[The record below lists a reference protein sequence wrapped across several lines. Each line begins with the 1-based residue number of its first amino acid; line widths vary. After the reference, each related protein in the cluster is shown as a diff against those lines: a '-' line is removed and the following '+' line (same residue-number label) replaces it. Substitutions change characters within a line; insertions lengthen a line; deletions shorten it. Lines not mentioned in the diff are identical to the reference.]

1 MMDLMV
7 DKKDI
12 TFKEIEKE
20 IFELVCE
27 AGRELTKDILE
38 KYDQHL
44 HTTRNKSELRDKGC
58 RRSTIKTVYG
68 EVSYARHVYQTCD
81 EYGIKHYVYLLD
93 DNLSLNRIGL
103 ISENYVELLISSITE
118 TSYRNCAE
126 RVSETTGLSIS
137 HTGVWNVI
145 QTLGEKLEDDE
156 KALIEAD
163 KNKKIKGSREV
174 PVLFEEADGVWLNL
188 QGKDRKQRRYPKAEM
203 KAAIAYDGWAD
214 KGSGRYSLDGK
225 IVTAGFNKAAD
236 FQRIR
241 EAMIASEYNLDEVQI
256 RILNGDG
263 ASWIK
268 KTRDKE
274 TVFQLDPF
282 HRNKAIR
289 ENISHRKAIHDVM
302 ELLEKEQIEEMF
314 EYLTIYKDSLT
325 DDDEIEKAENLIRYL
340 SANKEGLLS
349 YKKRGLD
356 IPECP
361 KGLVYKNMGTMEN
374 HIWSIIAR
382 RMKHNHTSWSIKG
395 GNHLAK
401 ILAKKCSGK
410 LYEVTEKLR
419 IPIFEEETLEEI
431 KGDILQAAKIKERI
445 GCGYVYPVTGHVVG
459 LDAETRGDRKKLV
472 SMAGF

>member
-1 MMDLMV
+1 MDLMV

-137 HTGVWNVI
+137 HAGVWNVI
-145 QTLGEKLEDDE
+145 QTLGEKLEEDE
-156 KALIEAD
+156 KELIEAD

-459 LDAETRGDRKKLV
+459 LDVETRGDRKKLV

>member
-1 MMDLMV
+1 MMDLMLNETG
-7 DKKDI
+7 I

-20 IFELVCE
+20 IFKLVCE

-38 KYDQHL
+38 RYDQHL
-44 HTTRNKSELRDKGC
+44 HTTRNKSEFRDKGC

-68 EVSYARHVYQTCD
+68 EVSYDRHVYQTCD
-81 EYGIKHYVYLLD
+81 EYGIRHCIYLLD
-93 DNLSLNRIGL
+93 ENLNLNRIGL
-103 ISENYVELLISSITE
+103 VSENYVELLISSITE

-126 RVSETTGLSIS
+126 KVSEATGLSIS

-145 QTLGEKLEDDE
+145 QALGEKLENDE
-156 KALIEAD
+156 KELVEAG
-163 KNKKIKGSREV
+163 KNKKIKGNREV
-174 PVLFEEADGVWLNL
+174 PVLFEEADGVWINL

-203 KAAIAYDGWAD
+203 KAAIAYDGWVD

-225 IVTAGFNKAAD
+225 VVTAGFSKAAD
-236 FQRIR
+236 FQRLR
-241 EAMIASEYNLDEVQI
+241 EAMIASEYDLDEVQI
-256 RILNGDG
+256 RFLNGDG

-289 ENISHRKAIHDVM
+289 QNLFHKRAICDVM
-302 ELLEKEQIEEMF
+302 EFLENEQIEEMF
-314 EYLTIYKDSLT
+314 EYLTIYKESLT
-325 DDDEIEKAENLIRYL
+325 DDNEIERAEDLIRYL
-340 SANKEGLLS
+340 STNKEGLIP

-356 IPECP
+356 IPESP
-361 KGLVYKNMGTMEN
+361 NGLIYKNMGTMEN

-410 LYEVTEKLR
+410 LYEVTEQLR

-431 KGDILQAAKIKERI
+431 KGDILQAAKIKEKI
-445 GCGYVYPVTGHVVG
+445 GHGYGYPVAGHVAG
-459 LDAETRGDRKKLV
+459 LDAGTRGDRKKLM

>member
-1 MMDLMV
+1 MDLML
-7 DKKDI
+7 DEKSI
-12 TFKEIEKE
+12 TFKKIEKE

-27 AGRELTKDILE
+27 VGRELTKDILE
-38 KYDQHL
+38 RYDQHL
-44 HTTRNKSELRDKGC
+44 HDKRNKSELRDKGC

-68 EVSYARHVYQTCD
+68 EVSYDRHVYQTCD
-81 EYGIKHYVYLLD
+81 EYGLKHCVYLLD
-93 DNLSLNRIGL
+93 ENLSLNRIGL
-103 ISENYVELLISSITE
+103 ISENYVEMLISSITE
-118 TSYRNCAE
+118 TSYRNCAKSI
-126 RVSETTGLSIS
+126 SETTGLPIS

-156 KALIEAD
+156 KELVETD
-163 KNKKIKGSREV
+163 KHSKIKGHKEA

-188 QGKDRKQRRYPKAEM
+188 QGKDRKKRRYPKAEM
-203 KAAIAYDGWAD
+203 KAAIAYDGWID

-225 IVTAGFNKAAD
+225 VVTAGFNKASD
-236 FQRIR
+236 FQRLR

-256 RILNGDG
+256 RFLNGDG
-263 ASWIK
+263 APWIK

-274 TVFQLDPF
+274 TIFQLDPF

-289 ENISHRKAIHDVM
+289 ENLSHKKAVHDVM
-302 ELLEKEQIEEMF
+302 EFLEGDQIDEMF

-325 DDDEIEKAENLIRYL
+325 DDNEIEKAETLIRYF
-340 SANKEGLLS
+340 STNRDGLLS
-349 YKKRGLD
+349 YQKRGIN
-356 IPECP
+356 IPANP
-361 KGLVYKNMGTMEN
+361 NGLIYKNMGTMEN

-419 IPIFEEETLEEI
+419 IPVFEEEIFEEI
-431 KGDILQAAKIKERI
+431 KGDILNAAKIKEKI
-445 GCGYVYPVTGHVVG
+445 GRGYAYPVAGHVVG
-459 LDAETRGDRKKLV
+459 LDTGTRGDRRKLI

>member
-1 MMDLMV
+1 MMNLMV
-7 DKKDI
+7 DEKGV

-68 EVSYARHVYQTCD
+68 EVSYDRHVYQTCD
-81 EYGIKHYVYLLD
+81 EYGIRHYVYLLD

-156 KALIEAD
+156 KELIEAD
-163 KNKKIKGSREV
+163 KNKKIKGSKEV

-289 ENISHRKAIHDVM
+289 ENISRRKAIQDVM

-325 DDDEIEKAENLIRYL
+325 DDVEIEKAENLIRYL

-356 IPECP
+356 MPECP

-410 LYEVTEKLR
+410 LYEVTEQLR
-419 IPIFEEETLEEI
+419 IPIFEEETFEEI
-431 KGDILQAAKIKERI
+431 KGDILQAAKIKEKI
-445 GCGYVYPVTGHVVG
+445 GRGYGYPVVGHVVG
-459 LDAETRGDRKKLV
+459 LDAKTRGDRKKLI

>member
-1 MMDLMV
+1 MDLMV

-68 EVSYARHVYQTCD
+68 EVSYNRHVYQTCD
-81 EYGIKHYVYLLD
+81 EYGIKRCIYLLD
-93 DNLSLNRIGL
+93 ENLSLNRIGL

>member
-1 MMDLMV
+1 MDLMV

-137 HTGVWNVI
+137 HAGVWNVI
-145 QTLGEKLEDDE
+145 QTLGEKLEEDE
-156 KALIEAD
+156 KELIEAD
-163 KNKKIKGSREV
+163 KNKKIKGRREV

-361 KGLVYKNMGTMEN
+361 KGLVYKKMGTMEN

>member
-1 MMDLMV
+1 MMNLMV
-7 DKKDI
+7 DEKGV

-68 EVSYARHVYQTCD
+68 EVSYDRHVYQTCD
-81 EYGIKHYVYLLD
+81 EYGIRHYVYLLD

-156 KALIEAD
+156 KELIEAD
-163 KNKKIKGSREV
+163 KNKKIKGSKEV

-289 ENISHRKAIHDVM
+289 ENISRRKAIQDVM

-325 DDDEIEKAENLIRYL
+325 DDVEIEKAENLIRYL

-356 IPECP
+356 MPECP

-374 HIWSIIAR
+374 HICSIIAR

-410 LYEVTEKLR
+410 LYEVTEQLR
-419 IPIFEEETLEEI
+419 IPIFEEETFEEI
-431 KGDILQAAKIKERI
+431 KGDILQAAKIKEKI
-445 GCGYVYPVTGHVVG
+445 GRGYGYPVVGHVVG
-459 LDAETRGDRKKLV
+459 LDAKTRGDRKKLI